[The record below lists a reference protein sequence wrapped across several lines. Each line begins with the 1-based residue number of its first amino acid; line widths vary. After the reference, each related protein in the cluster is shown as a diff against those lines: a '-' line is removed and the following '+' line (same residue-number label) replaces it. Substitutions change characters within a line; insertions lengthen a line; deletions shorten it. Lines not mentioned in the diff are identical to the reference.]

1 MGHTVLRDIH
11 RCTAA
16 RVAAHA
22 RRTLSDR
29 ETAKAPD
36 LDTVSA
42 HQCVAHGLK
51 NGCDCKISITR
62 CQLTEPRKEKFDEV
76 RSVHA
81 QRNYL
86 TVFSRC
92 IFLQTCAASSEYA
105 IPFFWVSYG
114 FFCRRTRSDAYNVCQ
129 QVDGNQV
136 PNVFEG
142 QCRPVSI
149 VANPE
154 ENTPQA

>member
-1 MGHTVLRDIH
+1 MTTGSNLQLWSGHRP
-11 RCTAA
+11 
-16 RVAAHA
+16 
-22 RRTLSDR
+22 LSDR

-105 IPFFWVSYG
+105 IPFFLGKLWI
-114 FFCRRTRSDAYNVCQ
+114 FLPTHALRRLQR
-129 QVDGNQV
+129 V
-136 PNVFEG
+136 PA
-142 QCRPVSI
+142 S
-149 VANPE
+149 
-154 ENTPQA
+154 